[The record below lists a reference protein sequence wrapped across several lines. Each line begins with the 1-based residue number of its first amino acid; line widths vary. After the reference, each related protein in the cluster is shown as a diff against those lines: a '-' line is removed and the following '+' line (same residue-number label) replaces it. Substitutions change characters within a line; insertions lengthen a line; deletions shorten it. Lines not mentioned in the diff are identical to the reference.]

1 MVTRMRFI
9 VTLITQIVCLIYQ
22 NKLPLTDIFIGLLYS
37 IATRISYASTPNV
50 QTEHILVLLT
60 AFRSE
65 C

>member
-1 MVTRMRFI
+1 MYETR
-9 VTLITQIVCLIYQ
+9 
-22 NKLPLTDIFIGLLYS
+22 LPLTDIFIALLYS